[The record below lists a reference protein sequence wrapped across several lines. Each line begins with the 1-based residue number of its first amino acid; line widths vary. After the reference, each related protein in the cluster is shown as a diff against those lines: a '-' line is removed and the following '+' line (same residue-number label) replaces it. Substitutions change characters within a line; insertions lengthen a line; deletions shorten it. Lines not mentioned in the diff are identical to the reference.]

1 MQVCERLK
9 ADPKTQ
15 SIPIIML
22 SARSEEA
29 DVINGLSSGADD
41 YITKPFSLREVMVR
55 VEAVLRRT
63 GKNLGDEE
71 GVTGSFPSSY
81 FSYDTGVFEGWY
93 GNSNR
98 QMITQPRTIGLSASY
113 HF

>member
-1 MQVCERLK
+1 MWSGSVALV
-9 ADPKTQ
+9 TQ
-15 SIPIIML
+15 TWNIAL
-22 SARSEEA
+22 
-29 DVINGLSSGADD
+29 
-41 YITKPFSLREVMVR
+41 Y
-55 VEAVLRRT
+55 